1 MRSMLASLRQRYAEW
16 RPADDD
22 PPATAAADA
31 RLLEAHCAPADPRWL
46 AIELKRTVDA
56 LRPAPKGIDEGAAS
70 DAMMEALEDAP
81 VDIAEAA
88 LKRVRMECKWFP
100 KPAEIRDRVVA
111 ELGERKRAAVK
122 ARVAADMA
130 ARRKP
135 ASPPRPA
142 TEAEK
147 AGLVARV
154 IPADQLLEETLKAAT
169 TIASY
174 SLPVVMMIKEA
185 VNRAFEGSLNEGLLF
200 ERRAFHS
207 AFALEDQKEGM
218 AAFVEKRKP
227 AFKNR

>member
-1 MRSMLASLRQRYAEW
+1 MRSTLASLRQRYAEW
-16 RPADDD
+16 SPAEDE
-22 PPATAAADA
+22 PPVTAEADA

-81 VDIAEAA
+81 VDIAQAA

-100 KPAEIRDRVVA
+100 KAAEIRDRVVA
-111 ELGERKRAAVK
+111 ELGERKRAAIK

-135 ASPPRPA
+135 APPHRPA

-147 AGLVARV
+147 ARV
-154 IPADQLLEETLKAAT
+154 
-169 TIASY
+169 
-174 SLPVVMMIKEA
+174 
-185 VNRAFEGSLNEGLLF
+185 
-200 ERRAFHS
+200 S
-207 AFALEDQKEGM
+207 AM
-218 AAFVEKRKP
+218 AAPVYARARDNPLKGPPEPRQGGPDISAAIRAVAAETAGRRLPDVDDPDVRKWLGV
-227 AFKNR
+227 A

>member
-1 MRSMLASLRQRYAEW
+1 MLASLRQRYAEW

-135 ASPPRPA
+135 TSPPRPA
-142 TEAEK
+142 TEDEK
-147 AGLVARV
+147 ARVSEMTAQVYARTRDNPLKGPPEPRQSGPDISAALRAVA
-154 IPADQLLEETLKAAT
+154 AETAGRR
-169 TIASY
+169 
-174 SLPVVMMIKEA
+174 LPDVDDPDVRNWLGVA
-185 VNRAFEGSLNEGLLF
+185 
-200 ERRAFHS
+200 
-207 AFALEDQKEGM
+207 
-218 AAFVEKRKP
+218 
-227 AFKNR
+227 

>member
-81 VDIAEAA
+81 VDIVQAA

-142 TEAEK
+142 TEDEK
-147 AGLVARV
+147 ARVSEMTAQVYARTRDNPLKGPPEPRQSGPDISAALRAVA
-154 IPADQLLEETLKAAT
+154 AETAGRR
-169 TIASY
+169 
-174 SLPVVMMIKEA
+174 LPDVDDPDVRNWLGVA
-185 VNRAFEGSLNEGLLF
+185 
-200 ERRAFHS
+200 
-207 AFALEDQKEGM
+207 
-218 AAFVEKRKP
+218 
-227 AFKNR
+227 

>member
-142 TEAEK
+142 TEDEK
-147 AGLVARV
+147 ARASEMTAQVYARTRDNPLKGPPEPRQSGPDISAALRAVA
-154 IPADQLLEETLKAAT
+154 AETAGRR
-169 TIASY
+169 
-174 SLPVVMMIKEA
+174 LPDVDDPDVRNWLGVA
-185 VNRAFEGSLNEGLLF
+185 
-200 ERRAFHS
+200 
-207 AFALEDQKEGM
+207 
-218 AAFVEKRKP
+218 
-227 AFKNR
+227 

>member
-1 MRSMLASLRQRYAEW
+1 MAGHLVQTTTTLPPAEMRSMLASLRQRYAEW

-142 TEAEK
+142 TEDEK
-147 AGLVARV
+147 ARASEMTAQVYARTRDNPLKGPPEPRQSGPDISAALRAVA
-154 IPADQLLEETLKAAT
+154 AETAGRR
-169 TIASY
+169 
-174 SLPVVMMIKEA
+174 LPDVDDPDVRNWLGVA
-185 VNRAFEGSLNEGLLF
+185 
-200 ERRAFHS
+200 
-207 AFALEDQKEGM
+207 
-218 AAFVEKRKP
+218 
-227 AFKNR
+227 